1 MELLYDIK
9 IALLPEAVMALF
21 ILLTAVLSFDLV
33 KHRQGAIFYVSLAGV
48 VIALLSML
56 AMDFSG
62 EKEVLYGSFVSNYFT
77 LVFRAIILVGTLFT
91 LFLTKNYVEDFGKS
105 TGEFYFLL
113 LTASLGAMLLCG
125 ANDLIIV
132 FIALETLSISS
143 FALCGYTKFDK
154 LSNEAALKY
163 LVFGA
168 AASAAM
174 LYGFSFIYGITA
186 HTNLPEIA
194 GFLSAYEANAI
205 LIITFVFVL
214 AGFGFKISAVP
225 FQAWAPDVYEG
236 APIPV
241 AAYLSVVSKTAG
253 FAVLIRFMSD
263 LFPNLA
269 MFSLILATIAVIT
282 MTAGNL
288 MALGQQNIRR
298 LMAYSSIAHA
308 GYILLG
314 LAILTTDGVT
324 AMTFYL
330 ITYLFM
336 NFGVWAAIEVFALA
350 TGKDN
355 IDDYSGLGTKHRY
368 FSLGLVLC
376 LLSLAGIPI
385 TAGFFSKFYLFKAVA
400 IAGFEY
406 MPVLVIALIN
416 TAIALFYYMRIIKA
430 IYLKPQKEIRHK
442 NVFKIAMPVKFVMA
456 IAVAAVLLLG
466 ILATPVIEKSK
477 VIKNTSA
484 PINDKVISQKYSN
497 K

>member
-1 MELLYDIK
+1 MELLNDIK
-9 IALLPEAVMALF
+9 IALLPESIMVLF
-21 ILLTAVLSFDLV
+21 ILLTVILSFTAG
-33 KHRQGAIFYVSLAGV
+33 KNQQGAIFYISLGGV
-48 VIALLSML
+48 VLALLSIL
-56 AMDFSG
+56 FTGFSP
-62 EKEVLYGSFVSNYFT
+62 EKEVLYNSFTSNYFT
-77 LVFRAIILVGTLFT
+77 VVYRSIILAGTIFT
-91 LFLTKNYVEDFGKS
+91 LFLTKDYVEGFGKS
-105 TGEFYFLL
+105 RGEFYFLL

-125 ANDLIIV
+125 ANDLIVV
-132 FIALETLSISS
+132 FVAMETLSISS
-143 FALCGYTKFDK
+143 FALCGYTKSDR

-186 HTNLPEIA
+186 STNLREIS
-194 GFLSAYEANAI
+194 GFLSTYEVNSV
-205 LIITFVFVL
+205 LIIAFLFIL
-214 AGFGFKISAVP
+214 AGFGFKISAAP

-253 FAVLIRFMSD
+253 FAVLIRFMTV
-263 LFPNLA
+263 LFPSFTI
-269 MFSLILATIAVIT
+269 FSIILATLAVIT

-314 LAILTTDGVT
+314 MAILTTDGIT

-336 NFGVWAAIEVFALA
+336 NFGVWAAIETLA
-350 TGKDN
+350 IAAGKDN
-355 IDDYSGLGTKHRY
+355 IDDFSGLGKKYRY

-376 LLSLAGIPI
+376 LLSLAGIPV

-400 IAGFEY
+400 VAGYEF
-406 MPVLVIALIN
+406 MPVLLIALIN
-416 TAIALFYYMRIIKA
+416 TAIALFYYMRIIKV
-430 IYLKPQKEIRHK
+430 IYLKPANEIRHERAF
-442 NVFKIAMPVKFVMA
+442 NVAIPAKFVMA
-456 IAVAAVLLLG
+456 LCVIGVLLLG
-466 ILATPVIEKSK
+466 VFASPVIEKSGVVNADIFSK
-477 VIKNTSA
+477 KQVKNH
-484 PINDKVISQKYSN
+484 
-497 K
+497 